1 MASVIL
7 RKKALPWVLSGLVIL
22 GLFSACGKKTNPVAP
37 VIVVPNSA
45 EDVRYQVRGR
55 SLSVIWTVPA
65 QNTDGSPL
73 MDLKGFRVRKGEWPT
88 KTYCSTC
95 PDQFQD
101 TLWVDLKGP
110 ELPGITVEPNQVR
123 VTYDQL
129 KPDHVYLFQV
139 MAVNKKE
146 VPSEPSKTL
155 KVAWALPLKPP
166 TGVRVKNVK
175 QGLEVSWIPP
185 SSLVDGSAAEG
196 LAGYALYRRSPQK
209 AWERVAEQP
218 LESARF
224 LDKGLQEAMV
234 YSYQVKA
241 VRRTNGNFL
250 ESEASEEKTE
260 LFQPL
265 ISLPTI
271 QEMVAVSLA
280 AAVQIRWQAADSAAV
295 KGYHVYR
302 RAQGEKAPRRL
313 TKDPLT
319 EPIFEDRPVV
329 LGRVYYYS
337 ITAVGVPPARTEG
350 PRSKEIEL
358 IFNP

>member
-1 MASVIL
+1 MAIVIL
-7 RKKALPWVLSGLVIL
+7 RKKGLPWFLSGLLLL

-37 VIVVPNSA
+37 VMVIPNSA
-45 EDVRYQVRGR
+45 EDVRYQVSGR
-55 SLSVIWTVPA
+55 SLAVIWTIPS

-73 MDLKGFRVRKGEWPT
+73 TDLKGFRVRKGEWPA
-88 KTYCSTC
+88 KTYCATC

-129 KPDHVYLFQV
+129 KADHVYLFQV
-139 MAVNKKE
+139 LAVNKKE
-146 VPSEPSKTL
+146 IPSEPSKTL

-166 TGVRVKNVK
+166 IGVQVKNVE
-175 QGLEVSWIPP
+175 QGMEISWVPP

-209 AWERVAEQP
+209 AWERVSEQP
-218 LESARF
+218 LESPGF
-224 LDKGLQEAMV
+224 LDKGLQEAMT

-241 VRRTNGNFL
+241 VRRINGNFL
-250 ESEASEEKTE
+250 ESEASEEKTA
-260 LFQPL
+260 LFQPPV
-265 ISLPTI
+265 SLPAI

-313 TKDPLT
+313 TRDPLI
-319 EPIFEDRPVV
+319 EPMYEDRPVV
-329 LGRVYYYS
+329 PGRIYFYS
-337 ITAVGVPPARTEG
+337 ISAVGAPPARTEG
-350 PRSKEIEL
+350 PRSKEIEI